1 MALKHSG
8 LCLFYEK
15 VRNGPDTPHPLQFYF
30 VTSFPVPPET
40 KQHFSSTLSQGLHV
54 PGKVFKSED
63 KSFRMNCLK
72 H

>member
-30 VTSFPVPPET
+30 VTNFPVPPQ
-40 KQHFSSTLSQGLHV
+40 KLHSILAPHFPKAYMYRERNS
-54 PGKVFKSED
+54 KA
-63 KSFRMNCLK
+63 RMRVLG
-72 H
+72 